1 MATQDPRTI
10 VRTSERLWSEEV
22 ARAEAQAPLPP
33 HDPAYEFSN
42 RRQFVERSPFYTRL
56 PVEE

>member
-1 MATQDPRTI
+1 MATQDPRTV

-22 ARAEAQAPLPP
+22 GRAEADSPKPP
-33 HDPAYEFSN
+33 YDTAYEFSN

-56 PVEE
+56 PAEE